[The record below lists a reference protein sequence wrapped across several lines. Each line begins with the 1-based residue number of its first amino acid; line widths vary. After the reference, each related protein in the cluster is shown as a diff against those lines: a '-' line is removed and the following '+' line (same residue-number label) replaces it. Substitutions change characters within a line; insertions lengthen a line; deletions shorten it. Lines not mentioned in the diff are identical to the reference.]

1 MNRVGKRNSFPGV
14 LILLALFAA
23 IAGCSVTPMR
33 MNTVVEPGQVRK
45 VEKVLIVTNGR
56 LFPDSTKQMFFDP
69 LVESAMQML
78 QVHGV
83 KSWQMEVPK
92 QTLNPA
98 EQMMAYARQLGASH
112 VLHVAATSVA
122 SFGPRNS
129 PVEYSKQQRLISS
142 YELGFILID
151 VETKRYVWKGDLKSG
166 TDYKGNEEEIEAV
179 RSRLEEGLIQAGFL
193 LRSSAAQSAFK
204 DLRISGKPRK
214 IVDTHFFNDK
224 INTRQLWAQS
234 ENNRSWRLVA

>member
-98 EQMMAYARQLGASH
+98 EQMMAYARQL
-112 VLHVAATSVA
+112 AACRT
-122 SFGPRNS
+122 N
-129 PVEYSKQQRLISS
+129 
-142 YELGFILID
+142 
-151 VETKRYVWKGDLKSG
+151 
-166 TDYKGNEEEIEAV
+166 
-179 RSRLEEGLIQAGFL
+179 
-193 LRSSAAQSAFK
+193 AAQM
-204 DLRISGKPRK
+204 G
-214 IVDTHFFNDK
+214 
-224 INTRQLWAQS
+224 
-234 ENNRSWRLVA
+234 